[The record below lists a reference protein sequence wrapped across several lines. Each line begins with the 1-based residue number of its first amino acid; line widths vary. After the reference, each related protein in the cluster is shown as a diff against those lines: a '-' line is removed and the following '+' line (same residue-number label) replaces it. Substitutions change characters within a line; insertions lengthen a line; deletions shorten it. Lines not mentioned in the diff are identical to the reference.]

1 MPIHPFFGISLPI
14 ARIERVQG
22 VLRYI
27 VVEHPQDGL
36 LRLPIEWT
44 DQSIMPIPPKVQ
56 EVELK
61 ASAHELLKLSRACS
75 AATLHHSL
83 DFFHSKQQLEVISPT
98 SKSCHNREKT
108 RVKTATHKRPTTK
121 SRQSMGKSHSQDD
134 LQPKKGV
141 SK

>member
-1 MPIHPFFGISLPI
+1 MPIHPFFGLSLTV

-56 EVELK
+56 EVVLK
-61 ASAHELLKLSRACS
+61 TSAHELLKLSRACS
-75 AATLHHSL
+75 AATLHHDL
-83 DFFHSKQQLEVISPT
+83 DFFHSKQKLEEILPIV
-98 SKSCHNREKT
+98 KSCRNSEKT
-108 RVKTATHKRPTTK
+108 RVKTTAHKKPTTR

-134 LQPKKGV
+134 LQSKKEV